1 MVNVYIYILT
11 LDPLFYFRT
20 GKLLID
26 KPTAHPNLLYRVRVY
41 PENFQFLQLIKLLKV
56 FVWAATSF

>member
-11 LDPLFYFRT
+11 LDPLFYFPT

-26 KPTAHPNLLYRVRVY
+26 KLTTHPILLYRVKVY
-41 PENFQFLQLIKLLKV
+41 SENFQFLQLIKLLKA

>member
-1 MVNVYIYILT
+1 MLT

-26 KPTAHPNLLYRVRVY
+26 KPTTHPNLLYRVRVY